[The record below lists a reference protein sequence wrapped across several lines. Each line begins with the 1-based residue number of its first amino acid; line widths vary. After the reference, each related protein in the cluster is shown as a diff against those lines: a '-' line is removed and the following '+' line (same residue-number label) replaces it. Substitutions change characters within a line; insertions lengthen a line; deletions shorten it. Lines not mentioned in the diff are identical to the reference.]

1 MGSFSDPDSSPR
13 IPEAGPEERAMLR
26 EFASVLRRYKVRS
39 PVARSGLDAVVTSL
53 EQLAQAP
60 AD

>member
-1 MGSFSDPDSSPR
+1 MGSFSNPDSPAR
-13 IPEAGPEERAMLR
+13 IPDVGPEERAMLR
-26 EFASVLRRYKVRS
+26 EFASVLRRYEVRS
-39 PVARSGLDAVVTSL
+39 PVARNGLDAVVTSL